1 MRFVLR
7 VVGAILGLGVLAL
20 ALLLVGAR
28 FADGPIAIVAGGPF
42 RSGTLVSGPEP
53 DWAFVRDVREV
64 EFQLLDPPRSRTT
77 WILEH
82 GGKVY
87 IPCGY
92 MDSSW
97 GRLWKHW
104 PLEAERDGR
113 AILRV
118 GSALYEREL
127 VRTFDGP
134 LLAPLL
140 AELGRKYLGGS
151 PVPPSAVTSGSLW
164 LFELAPRHAAA
175 STLPAAASA
184 HPAQSPLRNAYFGA
198 VHVHTSYS
206 FDAFTN
212 GTVSKPSDAYD
223 WAKGKP
229 IQGNKQGLMIKIE
242 TPLDFYAVSDH
253 AEMMGVFRV
262 CPTRAA
268 R

>member
-7 VVGAILGLGVLAL
+7 LVGSVLGLGVLAL
-20 ALLLVGAR
+20 VGLLFGAR

-42 RSGTLVSGPEP
+42 RSGDLVSGPEP
-53 DWAFVRDVREV
+53 DWAFAREVGEV

-82 GGKVY
+82 EGKVY

-92 MDSSW
+92 MDTSW
-97 GRLWKHW
+97 GRFWKQW

-113 AILRV
+113 AILRI
-118 GSALYEREL
+118 GNALYERQL

-164 LFELAPRHAAA
+164 LFELAPR
-175 STLPAAASA
+175 
-184 HPAQSPLRNAYFGA
+184 R
-198 VHVHTSYS
+198 
-206 FDAFTN
+206 
-212 GTVSKPSDAYD
+212 
-223 WAKGKP
+223 
-229 IQGNKQGLMIKIE
+229 
-242 TPLDFYAVSDH
+242 
-253 AEMMGVFRV
+253 
-262 CPTRAA
+262 
-268 R
+268 